1 MKTNQG
7 DIELQEI
14 QVNKAVEDNRCE
26 CWKYN
31 VGEQFPMKSVK
42 KESGKC
48 IVEVGPPHEGYSIET
63 SIINWKMEGESKI
76 LSKDNIVI
84 ATLVFV
90 DGVATGP
97 CKLYDESGLLYY
109 EGYLEN
115 GYRQGSGK
123 EYDVSGNV
131 VSEGFYDK
139 GKRIKM
145 VRMKE
150 MKRYWKKYDEKGK
163 LISVSKRDIY
173 GREKGICY
181 FYDEEGRICRIS
193 EWKKG
198 KEIGD
203 CGYCEI
209 YDENRKIWYKGYYS
223 NGIQHGY
230 GAEYDNQGKLL
241 FEGFYNKG
249 KKTPMYRMNGNKI
262 FTKRYDDNGKLISIS
277 QRNEHGKREGICYFY
292 DENEKIC
299 RISEWKE
306 GKEIGDSGYCK
317 IFDEHRKIWY
327 IGYYSKGIQHGYGAE
342 YDDHGKLLFEGFY
355 NEGSRMPICRMY
367 RNNEY
372 WNEYDNK
379 GKLICISKRNNNG
392 RKEGK
397 CYFYDDTER
406 ISQVSEWK
414 NGEEISVIKKFNGS
428 KMIEYKNGIR
438 FYEGGY
444 RDSINEDYPYEGEG
458 REFAADGVT
467 VVYRGGYRKG
477 KRHGKGLTYR
487 RMRVK
492 DKGYWVNGVKIE
504 YHRIVRYCFGFSI
517 LLVILSLFLVLVSSW
532 LLPTSIII
540 MFFFFAVYLY
550 FMLTGANDFDKQL
563 FSTLYKQK
571 NDRLVLSG
579 HRYYYACS
587 FIPPQYQ
594 YKSITVKSNC
604 FPSVS
609 DVYISGLSKLEKLSV
624 EHNSFTNSKN
634 GNGKIIS
641 KVFQVS
647 NCERLQ
653 WIEIGQFSFSDFAGD
668 FELKDLPC
676 LQYLKIGFKDYIS
689 NNFVYSSFVVRSN
702 E

>member
-42 KESGKC
+42 QESGKC
-48 IVEVGPPHEGYSIET
+48 IV
-63 SIINWKMEGESKI
+63 

-84 ATLVFV
+84 ATLFFV
-90 DGVATGP
+90 NGVATGP

-150 MKRYWKKYDEKGK
+150 MKRYWKKYDEKGR
-163 LISVSKRDIY
+163 LLSVSKRDIY

-181 FYDEEGRICRIS
+181 FYDDEGKICRIS

-198 KEIGD
+198 TEIGD
-203 CGYCEI
+203 SGYCKI
-209 YDENRKIWYKGYYS
+209 YDENRNIWYIGYYS

-230 GAEYDNQGKLL
+230 G
-241 FEGFYNKG
+241 
-249 KKTPMYRMNGNKI
+249 T
-262 FTKRYDDNGKLISIS
+262 
-277 QRNEHGKREGICYFY
+277 
-292 DENEKIC
+292 
-299 RISEWKE
+299 
-306 GKEIGDSGYCK
+306 
-317 IFDEHRKIWY
+317 
-327 IGYYSKGIQHGYGAE
+327 E
-342 YDDHGKLLFEGFY
+342 YDDHGNCIFEGFY
-355 NEGSRMPICRMY
+355 NEGKKMPIYRMVG
-367 RNNEY
+367 NNAY
-372 WNEYDNK
+372 WNEYDDDE
-379 GKLICISKRNNNG
+379 GKLICISKRNIYG
-392 RKEGK
+392 RKEEK
-397 CYFYDDTER
+397 CYSFDENEEIR
-406 ISQVSEWK
+406 QVSLWE
-414 NGEEISVIKKFNGS
+414 NGKEISVLKKFNGS
-428 KMIEYKNGIR
+428 NMIEYKNGAR
-438 FYEGGY
+438 FYEGSY

-458 REFAADGVT
+458 KEYAADGVT
-467 VVYRGGYRKG
+467 LVYRGGYRNG
-477 KRHGKGLTYR
+477 QRHGKGLTYR

-492 DKGYWVNGVKIE
+492 RKGYWVNGVKKESTRNI
-504 YHRIVRYCFGFSI
+504 GI
-517 LLVILSLFLVLVSSW
+517 LLCISYVMLFITSNLAVNLYPAFSVL
-532 LLPTSIII
+532 PFIIIII
-540 MFFFFAVYLY
+540 MLILLFILIR
-550 FMLTGANDFDKQL
+550 LCTITSKDNDQLLFD
-563 FSTLYKQK
+563 TLHEKPS
-571 NDRLVLSG
+571 DHLVLSG
-579 HRYYYACS
+579 YKYYYACS

-594 YKSITVKSNC
+594 FKSITVKSNC
-604 FPSVS
+604 FPNVS
-609 DVYISGLSKLEKLSV
+609 DVYINGLSKLEKMNI
-624 EHNSFTNSKN
+624 EHNSFTSRKNSY
-634 GNGKIIS
+634 GMIIS

-653 WIEIGQFSFSDFAGD
+653 WIEIGQCSFSDFAGI
-668 FELKDLPC
+668 FKLRNLPC
-676 LQYLKIGFKDYIS
+676 LQYLIIGFKDVPS

>member
-42 KESGKC
+42 QESGKC

-84 ATLVFV
+84 ATLFFV
-90 DGVATGP
+90 NGVATGP

-150 MKRYWKKYDEKGK
+150 MKRYWKKYDEKGR
-163 LISVSKRDIY
+163 LLSVSKRDIY

-181 FYDEEGRICRIS
+181 FYDEEGKICRIS

-198 KEIGD
+198 TEIGD
-203 CGYCEI
+203 SGYCKI
-209 YDENRKIWYKGYYS
+209 YDENRKTWYIGYYS

-230 GAEYDNQGKLL
+230 G
-241 FEGFYNKG
+241 
-249 KKTPMYRMNGNKI
+249 T
-262 FTKRYDDNGKLISIS
+262 
-277 QRNEHGKREGICYFY
+277 
-292 DENEKIC
+292 
-299 RISEWKE
+299 
-306 GKEIGDSGYCK
+306 
-317 IFDEHRKIWY
+317 
-327 IGYYSKGIQHGYGAE
+327 E
-342 YDDHGKLLFEGFY
+342 YDDHGNRIFEGFY
-355 NEGSRMPICRMY
+355 NEGKKMPIYRMVG
-367 RNNEY
+367 NGEY

-379 GKLICISKRNNNG
+379 GKLICISKRNIYG

-397 CYFYDDTER
+397 CYSFDENEEIR
-406 ISQVSEWK
+406 QVSLWE
-414 NGEEISVIKKFNGS
+414 NGKEISVLKKFNGS
-428 KMIEYKNGIR
+428 NMIEYKNGIR
-438 FYEGGY
+438 FYEGSY

-458 REFAADGVT
+458 KEYAADGVT
-467 VVYRGGYRKG
+467 LVYRGGYRNG
-477 KRHGKGLTYR
+477 QRHGKGLTYR

-492 DKGYWVNGVKIE
+492 RKGYWVNGVKKESTRNI
-504 YHRIVRYCFGFSI
+504 CI
-517 LLVILSLFLVLVSSW
+517 LLCISIVMLYITSILSLNLWWIYFFSVLPHIIFIVMLILLFILIKLRSNTSMDNEEPFFVTLSEKPNDHLVIRDYCYSNV
-532 LLPTSIII
+532 
-540 MFFFFAVYLY
+540 
-550 FMLTGANDFDKQL
+550 D
-563 FSTLYKQK
+563 
-571 NDRLVLSG
+571 
-579 HRYYYACS
+579 S

-594 YKSITVKSNC
+594 YKSITVKSDC
-604 FPSVS
+604 FPNVS
-609 DVYISGLSKLEKLSV
+609 DVYINGLSKLEKMNI
-624 EHNSFTNSKN
+624 EHNSFTRRKNSY
-634 GNGKIIS
+634 GKSIS

-653 WIEIGQFSFSDFAGD
+653 WIEIGQYSFSDFAGV
-668 FELKDLPC
+668 FKLRNLPC
-676 LQYLKIGFKDYIS
+676 LQYLIIGLKDLTS